1 MRPTWMAA
9 TFLFALSSSLIA
21 HAQTSITVE
30 AVQLKSRPLIEEV
43 PLSGTVYSP
52 QIARVSAQVNGL
64 IKALYVDAGDR
75 AEAGA
80 LLVELD
86 TELTRIAKDAAAAER
101 QRAIAQRDDAQRRW
115 NDAKTLAQNN
125 NIAAS
130 EVEALAAQVG
140 IRNAE
145 LAVAE
150 AQLQRVQA
158 ELDRH
163 QIRAPFTG
171 AVSERFTAVGEWV
184 NPGTALLELV
194 DSDHLTMD
202 FQVPQRYYPAIQDNA
217 ELALQFDA
225 YPDETYTARVSH
237 KVPLS
242 RAGARTFLIRGQLQG
257 EPKPALIAGMSVSG
271 VLRVDAQRTAIAVP
285 RDALIRYPD
294 GRVSVWVVTD
304 PAWGQPSPVREQRVS
319 TGLSTEGWVEI
330 TEGLQENTVVVTTG
344 NEALQE
350 GQTVTV
356 LQAQPY
362 ER

>member
-1 MRPTWMAA
+1 MRPTLAA
-9 TFLFALSSSLIA
+9 VTFLFALCSLTA
-21 HAQTSITVE
+21 YSQTPITVE
-30 AVQLKSRPLIEEV
+30 VVQLKYRPLIEEV

-64 IKALYVDAGDR
+64 IKALHVDAGDR
-75 AEAGA
+75 AEAGT
-80 LLVELD
+80 LLLELD
-86 TELTRIAKDAAAAER
+86 TEMTRIAKDAAAAER

-115 NDAKTLAQNN
+115 NDAKALAQNK

-163 QIRAPFTG
+163 QIRAPFAGT
-171 AVSERFTAVGEWV
+171 VSERFTAAGEWV
-184 NPGTALLELV
+184 SPGTALLELV

-202 FQVPQRYYPAIQDNA
+202 FQVPQRYYPAIQNNA

-225 YPDETYTARVSH
+225 YPGETYIARVSH

-257 EPKPALIAGMSVSG
+257 EQKPALIAGMSVSG
-271 VLRVDAQRTAIAVP
+271 VLRVDAQRSAIAVP

-304 PAWGQPSPVREQRVS
+304 PAWGQPSPVREQRVA

-344 NEALQE
+344 NEALRE

-356 LQAQPY
+356 REAQRY
-362 ER
+362 